1 MKTLK
6 PYFLTLMA
14 ALLLPLGVQ
23 AQEQDD
29 LEVTLEAVPAD
40 SSADAAVTD
49 IRLPEDAAPEA
60 HENAEFGI
68 DTANKARRLREEMNE
83 DFGQDVSDTARDRAE
98 ERNQNIQ
105 VPGDRP

>member
-6 PYFLTLMA
+6 PYLLTLMA
-14 ALLLPLGVQ
+14 ALLLPLGAQ
-23 AQEQDD
+23 AQERDD

-40 SSADAAVTD
+40 SSADAAIND

-60 HENAEFGI
+60 HDNAAFGI

-83 DFGQDVSDTARDRAE
+83 DFGEGVSERARERAE

-105 VPGDRP
+105 APDGRP